1 MYEDIQLGSSIH
13 VKVASQPT
21 SVAAAKTIV
30 RVLSKS
36 KDVREENKR
45 LAKLRKVHYKPSRRG
60 GRLYGG
66 RMVKLR
72 PVKGELGE
80 EGTVAATADVLAD
93 LASVSRFVAVTKA

>member
-21 SVAAAKTIV
+21 SAAATKTIV
-30 RVLSKS
+30 RVPSKS

-45 LAKLRKVHYKPSRRG
+45 LAKLRKVHHKPSRRG

-72 PVKGELGE
+72 PVKGQLGE